1 MDEIPSVVV
10 DPLPPELEAVAA
22 VRPPPGRCQCCQAF
36 SVGCPAAVRRRHA
49 HLLHTWPACWLA
61 ANRAWRCLPHAAL
74 LRCYAVPPAQRPT
87 ATAGGLPPAQGYV
100 VLERPYGFKQWVD
113 KYLDSVPGER

>member
-1 MDEIPSVVV
+1 MLGAL
-10 DPLPPELEAVAA
+10 PLCAA
-22 VRPPPGRCQCCQAF
+22 ATPTSSTPGLPAGLLQTGPGAA
-36 SVGCPAAVRRRHA
+36 CPMLPCSAA
-49 HLLHTWPACWLA
+49 
-61 ANRAWRCLPHAAL
+61 
-74 LRCYAVPPAQRPT
+74 AVPPAQRPT